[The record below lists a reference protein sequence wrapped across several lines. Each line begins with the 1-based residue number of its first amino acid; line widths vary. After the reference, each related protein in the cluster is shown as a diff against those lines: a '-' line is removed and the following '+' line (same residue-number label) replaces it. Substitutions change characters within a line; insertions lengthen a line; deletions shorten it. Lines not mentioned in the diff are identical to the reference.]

1 MHSPMAE
8 LNSVS
13 DTHALL
19 ESMLQKLR
27 LNNQQTN
34 SGSVTDM
41 QTCSASE
48 SAEDSSKTK
57 VYHFGT
63 SLSSKEQ
70 DGRSSVWNNWE
81 NSWTQ
86 QSPNLGSALTPAAKQ
101 PAKRITKHS
110 GSSAKPKRPPLIWGE
125 NKRFISERSN
135 DVTSSV
141 GNKQLSLGG
150 EIRSNV
156 PPVYQRET
164 FRNPPDLLAPTLTPS
179 SLVLDKTEV
188 RGQWSWAA
196 ESEKNIGGGFIEQP
210 EKTTKTS
217 RKKWGEP
224 KRWAQSVKERW
235 RERRRG
241 TQSRQRDDG
250 QTQMQNEAQNNYSSL
265 PTPIDVNNTPAALA
279 KTAEIPQVMI
289 STAPD
294 EDEGPSSPSYLSDSL
309 LAFDTTS
316 NLMEEIFSGTEWA
329 QFLSVNHSTSDQSN
343 EPPKSINQSHEED
356 WTSKWTHKDT
366 TESHLVITQPSFLNS
381 TSNKSVYNQANT
393 SQISDLNTNPI
404 QSSDIF
410 TNQSQNFKQQNEQSQ
425 LYDFNLNELKTTE
438 NSHPQ
443 PMSTEVSDP
452 SQTGTEGFIPFLDLS
467 CLKPRDR
474 SSITSQGSLSRKRE
488 HWTKRRDLF
497 EHTTE
502 DMEHEEEQSSSFMNS
517 QSSNSSSLNSVPDSI
532 TENPETAVKKRRME
546 VTRRVRF
553 AEEVIVITARYLPEY
568 NEDEDEDDD
577 DDDDDEDE
585 DYDDDDDEEEEEEEE
600 EEEVEKE
607 DNNDCLEERS
617 PRPSLPRWIASLRGK
632 SAKYKF

>member
-1 MHSPMAE
+1 MAE
-8 LNSVS
+8 LNPVS

-27 LNNQQTN
+27 LNTQQTN
-34 SGSVTDM
+34 SSSVTDM

-48 SAEDSSKTK
+48 SAEDSSKTN
-57 VYHFGT
+57 VYQFGT
-63 SLSSKEQ
+63 SIRSKEQ
-70 DGRSSVWNNWE
+70 DGRSSVWNNWG

-86 QSPNLGSALTPAAKQ
+86 QSPNFGSALTPAAKK
-101 PAKRITKHS
+101 PAKRITKHLA
-110 GSSAKPKRPPLIWGE
+110 SSAKPKRPPLIWGE

-141 GNKQLSLGG
+141 GNEQFSLGG

-156 PPVYQRET
+156 PPLYQTET
-164 FRNPPDLLAPTLTPS
+164 FKNPPDLLAPTLTPS

-196 ESEKNIGGGFIEQP
+196 ESEKNIGGGFIELP

-217 RKKWGEP
+217 RKTWGEP

-250 QTQMQNEAQNNYSSL
+250 QTQMQNKAQSNYSSL

-279 KTAEIPQVMI
+279 ETAEIPQVLI

-356 WTSKWTHKDT
+356 WTSKWTCKDT

-393 SQISDLNTNPI
+393 SQMSDLNTNPI
-404 QSSDIF
+404 QTSDMF
-410 TNQSQNFKQQNEQSQ
+410 TNQSQNFNQQNEQSQ

-443 PMSTEVSDP
+443 PMSTEVSNP
-452 SQTGTEGFIPFLDLS
+452 SQRGTEDFISSLDLS

-474 SSITSQGSLSRKRE
+474 SSITPQGSLSRKRE
-488 HWTKRRDLF
+488 HWTKRRNLF

-502 DMEHEEEQSSSFMNS
+502 NMENEEEQSSSFINTP
-517 QSSNSSSLNSVPDSI
+517 SSNSSSLNSVPDSI
-532 TENPETAVKKRRME
+532 SENPETAVKKRRME

-568 NEDEDEDDD
+568 NEEEDDDD

-585 DYDDDDDEEEEEEEE
+585 DYADDDDDDDDDEEEEE

-607 DNNDCLEERS
+607 DNNERLDERS
-617 PRPSLPRWIASLRGK
+617 PRPSLPKWIASLRGK